1 MPNPWDRPPLPTN
14 GDDNEETTYAAVGRV
29 LSQWE
34 NIEAELS
41 HIFAL
46 CIGKMW
52 TNEAYDRY
60 YEDGKTT
67 RGRLSVV
74 EDAARQYFIG
84 SPNQEAEGCLRRLIE
99 GARGFADRRHEVAHG
114 IVRPINWY
122 WPMLKPA
129 HFGPEVNRAFQFCLV
144 APHYQR
150 GWIKD
155 GAPEYIY
162 TSRELNEIARQ
173 LFLFLRELAEFRFR
187 YLPDPRTRAL

>member
-1 MPNPWDRPPLPTN
+1 
-14 GDDNEETTYAAVGRV
+14 
-29 LSQWE
+29 
-34 NIEAELS
+34 
-41 HIFAL
+41 
-46 CIGKMW
+46 MW

-84 SPNQEAEGCLRRLIE
+84 SPNQEAEGCLRLIE